1 MPGNNDEVIID
12 FPVLLDTPTPE
23 LFSIKIQNGGRLV
36 WSSDGDYSLRLKHIQ
51 IKSGGE
57 MHIGSEDCQFVRKAK
72 ITLLGEQL
80 PLVILMNLI
89 NPVWKLLSL
98 DLIHIYLTSLLC
110 KSIFNLRLES

>member
-12 FPVLLDTPTPE
+12 FPVLLDTSPPE
-23 LFSIKIQNGGRLV
+23 LFSIEIHNGGRLV
-36 WSSDGDYSLRLKHIQ
+36 WSSDGDYNLRLKHIQ

-80 PLVILMNLI
+80 PLVILMNLLLII
-89 NPVWKLLSL
+89 NPV
-98 DLIHIYLTSLLC
+98 
-110 KSIFNLRLES
+110 

>member
-12 FPVLLDTPTPE
+12 FPVLLDTSPPE
-23 LFSIKIQNGGRLV
+23 LFSIEIQNGGRLV
-36 WSSDGDYSLRLKHIQ
+36 WSSDGDYSLRLKYIQ

-57 MHIGSEDCQFVRKAK
+57 MHIGSEGCQFVRKAK

-89 NPVWKLLSL
+89 NPV
-98 DLIHIYLTSLLC
+98 
-110 KSIFNLRLES
+110 